1 MTKAGVGTNRYAYAG
16 NDPVNLSD
24 PGGNFAQLGAAEIE
38 ALIASAAPVARAAT
52 TLGARALLGP
62 FAVVVAILSP
72 TKLGDGT
79 MSANHART
87 IENAAKVGVILTI
100 EDAEAGY
107 HVDGLGYLRDSNGNV
122 VASRQFSNAVPNTQE
137 EFDKSRYDALSQN
150 AREKY
155 TRDVLT
161 SIAKARGWVKSP
173 NATKANNGRLTF
185 KTQDGTYRAID
196 LTHGRYEVHDKKGK
210 HVGEENIEGKPTKA
224 PNPNYDIK
232 L

>member
-1 MTKAGVGTNRYAYAG
+1 MRTVTTAAGALGKRSTYRPFGEITDFSVDIAVAVETKGFVGERFDEDSGLQYLNARYFDPELGRFIQPDWFEVTKAGVGTNRYAYAG

-122 VASRQFSNAVPNTQE
+122 VASRQFSNAV
-137 EFDKSRYDALSQN
+137 
-150 AREKY
+150 
-155 TRDVLT
+155 
-161 SIAKARGWVKSP
+161 RGFNSP
-173 NATKANNGRLTF
+173 VQL
-185 KTQDGTYRAID
+185 YP
-196 LTHGRYEVHDKKGK
+196 RYE
-210 HVGEENIEGKPTKA
+210 A
-224 PNPNYDIK
+224 
-232 L
+232 